1 MQQNQENECQ
11 SVAMEVTL
19 AASSEGAISAFV
31 NAFLGV
37 RSVSVNGSFLAQF
50 PLSSTERL
58 PTTLRAIN
66 SVSSSAVS
74 SLSNSNCGF

>member
-1 MQQNQENECQ
+1 
-11 SVAMEVTL
+11 MEVTQ

-37 RSVSVNGSFLAQF
+37 RGVSVNGSFLAQF

-66 SVSSSAVS
+66 SVSSSV
-74 SLSNSNCGF
+74 LSFQLKLWFLKMRKEADKLRD